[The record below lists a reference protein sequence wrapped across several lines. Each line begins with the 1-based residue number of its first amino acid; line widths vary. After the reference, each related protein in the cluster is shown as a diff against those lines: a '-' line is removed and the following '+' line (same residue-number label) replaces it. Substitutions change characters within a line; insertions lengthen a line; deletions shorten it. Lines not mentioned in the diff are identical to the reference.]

1 MTNLSKNKDI
11 VIEKSDKG
19 NSVIIVDKETYNK
32 RMENL
37 FSDQTKFER
46 VTLKNDALLN
56 FVVNQEKRIDTVFK
70 KLVHSISMSKEIYNQ
85 LKLGQVLCMRFVKYI
100 NKECVHSGLFCRPY
114 RLSHAALLRFRSYII
129 YLN

>member
-37 FSDQTKFER
+37 FSDQAKFER

-70 KLVHSISMSKEIYNQ
+70 KLVHSISMSKEIYNK
-85 LKLGQVLCMRFVKYI
+85 LKLGQVLCMSF
-100 NKECVHSGLFCRPY
+100 
-114 RLSHAALLRFRSYII
+114 
-129 YLN
+129 

>member
-32 RMENL
+32 RIENL

-70 KLVHSISMSKEIYNQ
+70 KLVHSISMSKEIYNK
-85 LKLGQVLCMRFVKYI
+85 LKLGQVLCMSF
-100 NKECVHSGLFCRPY
+100 
-114 RLSHAALLRFRSYII
+114 
-129 YLN
+129 

>member
-70 KLVHSISMSKEIYNQ
+70 KLVHSISMSKEIYNK
-85 LKLGQVLCMRFVKYI
+85 LKLGQVLCMSF
-100 NKECVHSGLFCRPY
+100 
-114 RLSHAALLRFRSYII
+114 
-129 YLN
+129 

>member
-19 NSVIIVDKETYNK
+19 NYVIIVDKETYNK

-70 KLVHSISMSKEIYNQ
+70 KLVHSISMSKEIYNK
-85 LKLGQVLCMRFVKYI
+85 LKLGQVLCMSF
-100 NKECVHSGLFCRPY
+100 
-114 RLSHAALLRFRSYII
+114 
-129 YLN
+129 

>member
-70 KLVHSISMSKEIYNQ
+70 KLVHSISMPKEIYNK
-85 LKLGQVLCMRFVKYI
+85 LKLGQVLCMSF
-100 NKECVHSGLFCRPY
+100 
-114 RLSHAALLRFRSYII
+114 
-129 YLN
+129 

>member
-1 MTNLSKNKDI
+1 MTNLSKNKEI

-70 KLVHSISMSKEIYNQ
+70 KLVHSISMSKEIYNK
-85 LKLGQVLCMRFVKYI
+85 LKLGQVLCMSF
-100 NKECVHSGLFCRPY
+100 
-114 RLSHAALLRFRSYII
+114 
-129 YLN
+129 

>member
-46 VTLKNDALLN
+46 VTLKNDASLN

-70 KLVHSISMSKEIYNQ
+70 KLVHSISMSKEIYNK
-85 LKLGQVLCMRFVKYI
+85 LKLGQVLCMSF
-100 NKECVHSGLFCRPY
+100 
-114 RLSHAALLRFRSYII
+114 
-129 YLN
+129 

>member
-70 KLVHSISMSKEIYNQ
+70 KLVHSISISKEIYNK
-85 LKLGQVLCMRFVKYI
+85 LKLGQVLCMSF
-100 NKECVHSGLFCRPY
+100 
-114 RLSHAALLRFRSYII
+114 
-129 YLN
+129 